1 MLQCPSVVEVLTRN
15 SAYFPSPDGSP
26 TRPKERTVMSD
37 RTTAL
42 SRDVSGEPEFPAHSQ
57 CDEGV
62 SAVPGNRVD
71 LVSRRQLEG
80 CRPWQDAFASQHK
93 DRRYYEIV
101 EDTLHPEFDYRYF
114 A

>member
-1 MLQCPSVVEVLTRN
+1 
-15 SAYFPSPDGSP
+15 
-26 TRPKERTVMSD
+26 MSK

-42 SRDVSGEPEFPAHSQ
+42 SQRVSGEPEFPAHSL
-57 CDEGV
+57 CDDGV
-62 SAVPGNRVD
+62 PAVLQNRVD

-114 A
+114 AIRNPAGDITAIQPFFILDQDIL